1 MEYFKPAVFLDELYR
16 NHYSIN
22 KSSDPGKS
30 WYDPE
35 HKETRDYIIS
45 NLHNIDTNDD
55 IIRNE
60 KKHYQLLRIIMFTIC
75 KYRSN
80 KDYLNFIKELLMHLE
95 ELSISTEHEVKK
107 GELYNLLILPIISK
121 FFYNSTR
128 ESVTISNSIITRLI
142 NILIDDDVKGKEIC
156 NIIESYINSTSQH
169 SKRYHP
175 YSRTYYSY
183 SKTKTNDKAGKK
195 RRTKKSRI
203 KKRRTKKSRTKK
215 RRTKK
220 RRRKKSKY

>member
-45 NLHNIDTNDD
+45 NLRNIDTNDA

-80 KDYLNFIKELLMHLE
+80 KAYLNFIKELLMHLE
-95 ELSISTEHEVKK
+95 ELSISTEHEVKDGK
-107 GELYNLLILPIISK
+107 GELYNLLILPIISE

-142 NILIDDDVKGKEIC
+142 NILIDDDVRGKEIC
-156 NIIESYINSTSQH
+156 NIIKSHTNYFQH

-175 YSRTYYSY
+175 YSRTYHPY
-183 SKTKTNDKAGKK
+183 SKTETNDKAGKK
-195 RRTKKSRI
+195 RRTKK
-203 KKRRTKKSRTKK
+203 RRTKKSRTKK
-215 RRTKK
+215 SRTKK
-220 RRRKKSKY
+220 NKY

>member
-35 HKETRDYIIS
+35 HKETHDYIIS

-95 ELSISTEHEVKK
+95 ELSISTEHEVRKGKEKGK
-107 GELYNLLILPIISK
+107 GELYNLLTLHIISK

-156 NIIESYINSTSQH
+156 NIIESHTNYFQH

-203 KKRRTKKSRTKK
+203 KKSRIKKSRTKK
-215 RRTKK
+215 N
-220 RRRKKSKY
+220 KY